1 MTGQPPGVIG
11 IGQTKYSKA
20 RTDVSIPGLVREA
33 ASRALDDAG
42 LDWGDID
49 ALVMGKAP
57 DIFEGVMQ
65 PELFEGA
72 RVFVLPNP
80 SGRNANYSYLQM
92 LEAFKRLRTTLGEAA
107 RKAPEPPG

>member
-1 MTGQPPGVIG
+1 MSQPPGVIG

-33 ASRALDDAG
+33 AIRALDDAG

-65 PELFEGA
+65 PELFLAEALGA
-72 RVFVLPNP
+72 AGKPMLRVHTAGSVGCSTAIVASDAVR
-80 SGRNANYSYLQM
+80 SGRYQRVLAV
-92 LEAFKRLRTTLGEAA
+92 A
-107 RKAPEPPG
+107 